1 MSKKSAASG
10 AATHDDQTG
19 KRGNTGRGMT
29 VGLGETQT
37 VRNVGKDGRYPVTIG
52 ISRGGLGC
60 WPISNHLRVL
70 SDQYDEDVCSL
81 RP

>member
-1 MSKKSAASG
+1 
-10 AATHDDQTG
+10 
-19 KRGNTGRGMT
+19 MT

-37 VRNVGKDGRYPVTIG
+37 VRNVGKDGRYPVTTG

-70 SDQYDEDVCSL
+70 SDQYGEDVCRL
-81 RP
+81 RL